1 MLRPPARRT
10 AHPTPDPSRAGEAS
24 RGDHTASVTPLDSRR
39 SGDGTPDLDLTAR
52 ALAGAAGDPEAVDDF
67 VRGTHRDVWRFVA
80 YLTDVQSADDL
91 TQETYLRAWTA
102 LPRFTGA
109 SSVRTWL
116 LSIARRT
123 VVDRYRAAAARPRTA
138 AVDDWVEVAEHRQ
151 DITRPGFDEGLALDD
166 LFGALHPA
174 RREAFVL
181 TQVLDFGYAEAAVIA
196 GCPIGT
202 VRSRVARARSD
213 LIALLREADEA
224 GYESPEPH
232 PTAHRKAG

>member
-1 MLRPPARRT
+1 M
-10 AHPTPDPSRAGEAS
+10 H
-24 RGDHTASVTPLDSRR
+24 
-39 SGDGTPDLDLTAR
+39 DLDLTER
-52 ALAGAAGDPEAVDDF
+52 ALAGAAGDPDAVDDF

-138 AVDDWVEVAEHRQ
+138 AVEDWVEVAERRQ
-151 DITRPGFDEGLALDD
+151 DTSRPGFEEGLALDD

-181 TQVLDFGYAEAAVIA
+181 TQVLDFGYAEAATIA

-213 LIALLREADEA
+213 LITLLREA
-224 GYESPEPH
+224 ESVAFETGEDH
-232 PTAHRKAG
+232 AVNHRRAC

>member
-1 MLRPPARRT
+1 M
-10 AHPTPDPSRAGEAS
+10 
-24 RGDHTASVTPLDSRR
+24 
-39 SGDGTPDLDLTAR
+39 TAR
-52 ALAGAAGDPEAVDDF
+52 ALAGAAGDPDAVDDL

-123 VVDRYRAAAARPRTA
+123 VVDRYRAASARPRT
-138 AVDDWVEVAEHRQ
+138 VSVEDWVEVAERRQ
-151 DITRPGFDEGLALDD
+151 DITLPGFDEGFVLADLCRVLD
-166 LFGALHPA
+166 PA

-181 TQVLDFGYAEAAVIA
+181 TQVLDLGYAEAAGVV

-202 VRSRVARARSD
+202 VRSRVARARDD
-213 LIALLREADEA
+213 LVTLLREAERGAFADA
-224 GYESPEPH
+224 GVDTGVEVREVRGRRTPL
-232 PTAHRKAG
+232 RGRVG